1 MSEQMNNTT
10 NNRRIAKNTLLLT
23 FRMLILLLISLY
35 TSRVTLTQL
44 GIEDYGIYNV
54 VGGLVAMFT
63 ILSSSLSAAISR
75 FITFELGR
83 GDNGNVNKVFSAS
96 VTIQI
101 LISFL
106 LVILI
111 ECIGVWFLN
120 TKMNIPDIRMNA
132 ANWVLQ
138 FSTLTL
144 VVNLV
149 SVPYNACIIAHE
161 RMSAFAYVSIAEV
174 LLKLLNAFLITVAP
188 FDKLVFYALLGVL
201 TSLIIRMIYGI
212 YCNRNFSECHYKF
225 QMDKG
230 LLRQM
235 FGFAGWNFIGASST
249 IIREHGCNI
258 LINLFFGPA
267 INAARGIASQVY
279 VTVNGFV
286 MNYTTAL
293 NPQIT
298 KSYASGERDYM
309 MTLIYRG
316 ARFSFYLLLFLALPV
331 ILNANYILE
340 LWLGQVPAHTPAF
353 ISLGLICALS
363 ESISYPLVTAMLATG
378 NIRNYQLVVGG
389 LNMMNLPVSYL
400 FLRIGCVP
408 EAVIIV
414 SIAISQLCLFA
425 RLWMLRGTIGLS
437 ARRFLKKVY
446 LNVVS
451 VAMAAALIPG
461 LLVFVMGNEALP
473 KVAVTCI
480 VSLLTSSLAILYFG
494 CRRHERE
501 FVFTRI
507 RKVFHRSQQK
517 NTTGQDIRHN

>member
-1 MSEQMNNTT
+1 MNNTT

-35 TSRVTLTQL
+35 TSRVTLNQL

-279 VTVNGFV
+279 VTVNGCV

-331 ILNANYILE
+331 IFN
-340 LWLGQVPAHTPAF
+340 PP
-353 ISLGLICALS
+353 
-363 ESISYPLVTAMLATG
+363 
-378 NIRNYQLVVGG
+378 
-389 LNMMNLPVSYL
+389 
-400 FLRIGCVP
+400 
-408 EAVIIV
+408 
-414 SIAISQLCLFA
+414 
-425 RLWMLRGTIGLS
+425 
-437 ARRFLKKVY
+437 
-446 LNVVS
+446 
-451 VAMAAALIPG
+451 
-461 LLVFVMGNEALP
+461 
-473 KVAVTCI
+473 
-480 VSLLTSSLAILYFG
+480 
-494 CRRHERE
+494 
-501 FVFTRI
+501 
-507 RKVFHRSQQK
+507 
-517 NTTGQDIRHN
+517 TTNW